1 MPALSI
7 IIPVYNSE
15 RHLKQCVDSVLAQS
29 YADFEIILVDD
40 GSTDLSGKLC
50 DEYAS
55 RYTNV
60 YVFHKKNE
68 GVSAARNKGIEQARG
83 EYVVFVDSDD
93 WLEKDAL
100 SLLMQHGDMADLMFF
115 GSAFHAVDKGVKTY
129 CPELHMYKG
138 LSELQEGMIDLV
150 VNPKYP
156 DYLGYTW
163 NKVFKRS
170 ILKECNI
177 RFIDNLA
184 YREDEAFTLQYAY
197 YCKNLITLP
206 DIIYNYRISDTGLT
220 KKKHS
225 GNEYMLLSHA
235 YQQCLFCYTNNK
247 LQEYI
252 ASQIVRNY
260 LNAIKRT
267 SYFKK
272 RNVIIEEL
280 WLFYHTK
287 NVPNLSLNIKS
298 VYLYLLSLSS
308 ACYMKFYMGAKLLF
322 K

>member
-15 RHLKQCVDSVLAQS
+15 KHLIQCVDSVLAQS

-60 YVFHKKNE
+60 YAFHKENE
-68 GVSAARNKGIEQARG
+68 GVSVARNKGLEQARG
-83 EYVVFVDSDD
+83 EYVIFVDSDD

-115 GSAFHAVDKGVKTY
+115 GSAFHSVGKGIKTY

-138 LSELQEGMIDLV
+138 LSELQEGIIDLV

-156 DYLGYTW
+156 DYLGFTW
-163 NKVFKRS
+163 NKVFKLS
-170 ILKECNI
+170 ILKERNI

-197 YCKNLITLP
+197 CCKDLITLP
-206 DIIYNYRISDTGLT
+206 DIVYNYRISDTGLT

-225 GNEYMLLSHA
+225 VNEYLLLSHA
-235 YQQCLFCYTNNK
+235 YQKCLFCYANK
-247 LQEYI
+247 KMQDYI

-260 LNAIKRT
+260 LNAIKQI

-272 RNVIIEEL
+272 RNAIIEEL
-280 WLFYHTK
+280 WWFYNNK
-287 NVPNLSLNIKS
+287 NVSDLSLNIKS

-308 ACYMKFYMGAKLLF
+308 ASYLKLYMGGKLLF